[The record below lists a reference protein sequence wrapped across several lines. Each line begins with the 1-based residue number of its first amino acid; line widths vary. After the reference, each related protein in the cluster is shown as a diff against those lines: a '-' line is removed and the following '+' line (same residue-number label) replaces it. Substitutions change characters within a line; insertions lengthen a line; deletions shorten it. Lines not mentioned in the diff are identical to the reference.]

1 MLLFLVHIKN
11 KNKYPSLNSSMGY
24 GGRRNTIP
32 SAEILELSR
41 LLYFK
46 PGLGVNIVALRASP
60 DAGLLLPQFSSL
72 QFAPTHLQ
80 DDLRPGI
87 TVLVD

>member
-1 MLLFLVHIKN
+1 ME
-11 KNKYPSLNSSMGY
+11 Y

-46 PGLGVNIVALRASP
+46 PGRGLNIVTLRASP
-60 DAGLLLPQFSSL
+60 NAGLLLPQFSSL
-72 QFAPTHLQ
+72 QFAPILLH
-80 DDLRPGI
+80 DDLRPDI
-87 TVLVD
+87 TVLVDWLTGKTPTY